1 METAEAEE
9 GGPQQIETLPNA
21 SNMAPSNAAAESG
34 APGARDEEEDDDAD
48 GAADGTQRNDAKG
61 GEQIRELR
69 RFFAGKILGA
79 LPCVQ
84 DAPGLWIFPARMY
97 IEHGPD
103 ASDTTASHT
112 CRRSLQTHRRT
123 RPGCYHS
130 QESARISVIAMV
142 ITATRGAHR
151 SRRKTGT
158 LHAPHDHCLRLSRC
172 TCDHQAHIVGYSLS
186 THL

>member
-1 METAEAEE
+1 METAEAQE
-9 GGPQQIETLPNA
+9 GRPQPIETLPNA
-21 SNMAPSNAAAESG
+21 SNMALSNAAAESS
-34 APGARDEEEDDDAD
+34 APGARDEEDDDGAD

-61 GEQIRELR
+61 MGGQIRELR

-97 IEHGPD
+97 IEHGPG

-123 RPGCYHS
+123 RPGCHHS
-130 QESARISVIAMV
+130 EELARISIIAMV
-142 ITATRGAHR
+142 ITANGV
-151 SRRKTGT
+151 GT
-158 LHAPHDHCLRLSRC
+158 LVAPKNRDLAHA
-172 TCDHQAHIVGYSLS
+172 A
-186 THL
+186 

>member
-1 METAEAEE
+1 MATVEAEE
-9 GGPQQIETLPNA
+9 DGPQLIETLPNA
-21 SNMAPSNAAAESG
+21 SSMTPSNAAAESS
-34 APGARDEEEDDDAD
+34 APGGRDEEEDDDAD
-48 GAADGTQRNDAKG
+48 GAADGTQRNDAEG
-61 GEQIRELR
+61 GKQIRELR

-79 LPCVQ
+79 LACVQ

-112 CRRSLQTHRRT
+112 CRRSLQNHRRT

-142 ITATRGAHR
+142 ITANEGGTSVAP
-151 SRRKTGT
+151 KTPD
-158 LHAPHDHCLRLSRC
+158 LAR
-172 TCDHQAHIVGYSLS
+172 AA
-186 THL
+186 

>member
-1 METAEAEE
+1 MATVEAEE
-9 GGPQQIETLPNA
+9 GGPQLIETLPNA
-21 SNMAPSNAAAESG
+21 SSMTPSNAAAESG
-34 APGARDEEEDDDAD
+34 AADARDEEEDDDAD

-61 GEQIRELR
+61 GKQQIRELR

-112 CRRSLQTHRRT
+112 FRRSLQNHCRT

-142 ITATRGAHR
+142 IIANEG
-151 SRRKTGT
+151 GT
-158 LHAPHDHCLRLSRC
+158 SVAPKNRVLAR
-172 TCDHQAHIVGYSLS
+172 AA
-186 THL
+186 